1 MQAEKGYLVRCDG
14 GEIGLRCS
22 NCVSGNLECTY
33 IEDPQRR
40 GYSRNYVDA
49 LEKRVKK
56 MENFI
61 RQFREDA
68 PTGSIS
74 SSLRDASEEQ
84 REKIYDASIRL
95 LAAWDSNFPDTQEN
109 KEIWEEESAELAL
122 SDKVVKQFPCG
133 RYYGRSSE
141 IMLIRSFV
149 QHTTGRPSDII
160 DLGLVPNTFGRPEFW
175 VSAEWQQNF
184 DLFPNISFTFPED
197 DLLQSLI
204 DVYFKVLNVIFPLL
218 HRPTIERQV
227 AEGLHRQ
234 HLPFGAVLLL
244 VCANASRFSS
254 DPRVLAKGAKST
266 LSSGWDW
273 FSQVQYFRPAFSA
286 IPTLYDLQMCALTC
300 MFFKDTSAPQLPAD
314 IGVRLAVDIG
324 IHRRSVS
331 GKRTVHDEL
340 LKRAFWCLFCLDVY
354 SNATLG
360 KPVSLHDEDFDQDLP
375 IECDDEYWENPDPDL
390 AFKQPP
396 GTVSYVTQF
405 NLFIKLMRIL
415 GMVLRVI
422 YPSSKSELSS
432 GLSGPQWEQR
442 AVAMFDSSLNQWVD
456 SLPSYLRWD
465 PGQANDLL
473 LNQSG
478 HLHSHYYQ
486 LQIFVHRPFIA
497 PLKQRSQVSFPSLAI
512 CTNAARSCSHVAE
525 VIRQR
530 KGFALPWV
538 APPAFTSGIILLLN
552 LWSSKRSGWSAD
564 PAREMTEVHKC
575 MKCLRDCESQWVGS
589 GQMWDI
595 LCQLASVGDLPVPPP
610 ISESMN
616 SPESQGSPTS
626 EVRMSPGSGTPPNTF
641 ATSPSR
647 AARFDPS
654 KPNGD
659 ASTLGLNPGP
669 EPRQPHPQHHMRQH
683 SRSQIHATQ
692 EQLFS
697 LPVRSDELG
706 RLPVRGQLNYVKGNS
721 TRSHQNSTSALPS
734 APGTDS
740 NISPGSHG
748 YWFSPAPPVSND
760 SAGSGNTD
768 ELMEDIFATEAP
780 VLMDLV
786 GLSGAYP
793 TWINVDTFG
802 TPADAG
808 GHSGGGYV
816 DGGVSSYVSPL
827 PSGCTH
833 HQPENQQLRSP
844 RQPPPQ
850 SGWHTNQPLT
860 SLSSHM

>member
-1 MQAEKGYLVRCDG
+1 MTLPTETRVLEKD
-14 GEIGLRCS
+14 
-22 NCVSGNLECTY
+22 
-33 IEDPQRR
+33 
-40 GYSRNYVDA
+40 YSYVEA
-49 LEKRVKK
+49 LENRVKK
-56 MENFI
+56 MENFV

-68 PTGSIS
+68 PTGSIF
-74 SSLRDASEEQ
+74 SSLKDASEEQ

-95 LAAWDSNFPDTQEN
+95 LAAWDSSFPDTQEN
-109 KEIWEEESAELAL
+109 KEIWEEENAELAL
-122 SDKVVKQFPCG
+122 SDQVVKQFPCG

-141 IMLIRSFV
+141 LMLIRSFV
-149 QHTTGRPSDII
+149 HRTTGRPSDIT
-160 DLGLVPNTFGRPEFW
+160 DLGLTPNTFGRPEFW
-175 VSAEWQQNF
+175 ISAKWQQNF

-204 DVYFKVLNVIFPLL
+204 DIYFGVLNVIFPLL
-218 HRPTIERQV
+218 HRPTFERQV

-234 HLPFGAVLLL
+234 HTPFGAVLLL

-254 DPRVLAKGAKST
+254 DPRVLAKGVKST

-273 FSQVQYFRPAFSA
+273 FSQVQCFRPAFSA
-286 IPTLYDLQMCALTC
+286 IPTLYDLQMCALAC
-300 MFFKDTSAPQLPAD
+300 MFLKDTSAPQLPAD

-331 GKRTVHDEL
+331 GKRTAHNEL

-354 SNATLG
+354 NSATLG

-375 IECDDEYWENPDPDL
+375 IECDDEYWESPDPDL
-390 AFKQPP
+390 AFKQPN

-422 YPSSKSELSS
+422 YTSSKSELSS

-442 AVAMFDSSLNQWVD
+442 AVSMFDSSLNQWVD
-456 SLPSYLRWD
+456 SLPSHLRWD
-465 PGQANDLL
+465 PGQTNDLL
-473 LNQSG
+473 LNQSA

-486 LQIFVHRPFIA
+486 IQIFVHRPFIA
-497 PLKQRSQVSFPSLAI
+497 PSKQRSQVAFPSLAI

-538 APPAFTSGIILLLN
+538 APPAFTSGIILLLSI
-552 LWSSKRSGWSAD
+552 WSSKRSGLSTN

-575 MKCLRDCESQWVGS
+575 MKCLRDCEGQWIGS

-595 LCQLASVGDLPVPPP
+595 LYQLAKVGDLPVPAPTP
-610 ISESMN
+610 ECMN

-626 EVRMSPGSGTPPNTF
+626 EIRMSPGSGTPSNTF

-647 AARFDPS
+647 VAHFDAS
-654 KPNGD
+654 KPNGY
-659 ASTLGLNPGP
+659 ASTLGPIPVP
-669 EPRQPHPQHHMRQH
+669 EPHQPHLQHHARQH
-683 SRSQIHATQ
+683 SHSQMPATQ
-692 EQLFS
+692 ELFS

-706 RLPVRGQLNYVKGNS
+706 RLPVRGQLNYINGYS
-721 TRSHQNSTSALPS
+721 SHSYRASQSSTSTLASTPRTGFNS
-734 APGTDS
+734 GAG
-740 NISPGSHG
+740 GHG
-748 YWFSPAPPVSND
+748 YWFSSVSPASN
-760 SAGSGNTD
+760 GSPRTGNAD

-793 TWINVDTFG
+793 EWANVDMFA
-802 TPADAG
+802 TPASAG
-808 GHSGGGYV
+808 GGGYG
-816 DGGVSSYVSPL
+816 DGGMSYVSP
-827 PSGCTH
+827 SAAGYTQ

-844 RQPPPQ
+844 QQPPSPN
-850 SGWHTNQPLT
+850 SWHTNQPLT
-860 SLSSHM
+860 DPSSHI